1 MLRVCL
7 FIFLFLSSIAVGAQ
21 SKKNKPTESYKS
33 TIQKAQELTLAQNR
47 QKMTQLLV
55 DALEKEPRESKAF
68 KELKRTLLS
77 LSEMFYTEKA
87 QRVFESGRSL
97 AETDIA
103 SAIEKFSEA
112 LSLEPGNIKV
122 VKEMTRG
129 FLTKGE
135 CKKALEQTKE
145 ALLLNP
151 FNTEIFLLRL
161 QSKAC
166 LGSIEDFEAELANP
180 FVEKENIGLYLDI
193 VEAQYHMSNEKYQSA
208 MEALERA
215 KQKDAK
221 FPEIYYW
228 LSLVKQKLKVK
239 PNLEV
244 EKYVSLCKDAPA
256 KVRSIYTYEPRT
268 CRELKNME
276 RQMDAL
282 QAESI

>member
-7 FIFLFLSSIAVGAQ
+7 FIFVFLGSAGLSAQ
-21 SKKNKPTESYKS
+21 NKKNKPTDSYKS
-33 TIQKAQELTLAQNR
+33 TIQKAQELTLAQDR
-47 QKMTQLLV
+47 QKMTRLLV

-68 KELKRTLLS
+68 KELKRTLSS

-97 AETDIA
+97 TETDLA
-103 SAIEKFSEA
+103 SAIDKFSEA
-112 LSLEPGNIKV
+112 LSLEPGNAKV

-129 FLTKGE
+129 FLAKGE

-151 FNTEIFLLRL
+151 FNTELFLLRL

-166 LGSIEDFEAELANP
+166 LGNIEDFEAELANP
-180 FVEKENIGLYLDI
+180 FVEKEGVSLYLDI
-193 VEAQYHMSNEKYQSA
+193 VEAQYHVSNEKYQSA
-208 MEALERA
+208 VEALERA

-221 FPEIYYW
+221 FPETYYW
-228 LSLVKQKLKVK
+228 LSQVKQKLKMK
-239 PNLEV
+239 PNLDIER
-244 EKYVSLCKDAPA
+244 YVSLCKGDPA
-256 KVRSIYTYEPRT
+256 KVRSAYIYEPRT

-282 QAESI
+282 QVESL